1 VIDSNGTPSFR
12 RSLSQQEKELPA
24 GVVRSATGVVRSAT
38 GDEGGNYGTW
48 LITLALGHSVTD
60 HSFDLVARRFARVTS
75 V

>member
-12 RSLSQQEKELPA
+12 RSLFQQEKELPA
-24 GVVRSATGVVRSAT
+24 GVVRSAT